1 MNNIMDRALTTA
13 LVGALIN
20 IVLST
25 IVPCLLS
32 KTKHSK
38 NSILTEIKLT
48 FMIHRHVLITSSVIT
63 AIAVYLA
70 VKMEPEFI
78 SVLPKGFINFLNNSQ
93 LR

>member
-20 IVLST
+20 IVLAT

-38 NSILTEIKLT
+38 NSILTEMKLT

-63 AIAVYLA
+63 AVGVYLA
-70 VKMEPEFI
+70 VKMEPEI
-78 SVLPKGFINFLNNSQ
+78 VNALPEGVINFLNNSP